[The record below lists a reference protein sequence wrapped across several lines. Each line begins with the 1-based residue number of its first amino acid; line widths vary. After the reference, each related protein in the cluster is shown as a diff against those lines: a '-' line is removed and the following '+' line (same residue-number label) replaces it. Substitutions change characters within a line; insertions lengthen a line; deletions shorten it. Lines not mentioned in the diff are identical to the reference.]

1 MHQSAM
7 RPNSCSNVACLS
19 EAQRCPVVYP
29 NSNDAGS
36 NYQLFRQA
44 IVEHRHEAWEQIYQ
58 NYSPLVF
65 SWVINHPCF
74 WKMGEDAAY
83 FVNRAFEKMWLAL
96 TPDKFTHFHDV
107 ASLLKYLQLCVH
119 SVVIDHARKL
129 DQRTRTLAFD
139 ADLALEPADPVQAV
153 ERALEEMWWSE
164 VWKRIRRRVSK
175 REERLLYYRFIYDL
189 KPRQI
194 CEQFPEDFADVNE
207 VYCLLQN
214 VLGRLRRDQEL
225 KLYFSYGTLQ

>member
-1 MHQSAM
+1 MHQPAM
-7 RPNSCSNVACLS
+7 QPNSCINATCVS
-19 EAQRCPVVYP
+19 EAQRCPVVSP
-29 NSNDAGS
+29 NNNEVCSDH
-36 NYQLFRQA
+36 QLFRQA
-44 IVEHRHEAWEQIYQ
+44 IVERKQEAWERIYQ

-83 FVNRAFEKMWLAL
+83 FVNRAFEKMWVAL
-96 TPDKFTHFHDV
+96 TPDKFAHFYDLP
-107 ASLLKYLQLCVH
+107 SLLKYLQTCVH

-129 DQRTRTLAFD
+129 DQRARTLPFD
-139 ADLALEPADPVQAV
+139 ADPALEPADPVQAV
-153 ERALEEMWWSE
+153 ERALEEMWWAE
-164 VWKRIRRRVSK
+164 VWKRIRRRLSK
-175 REERLLYYRFIYDL
+175 REERLLYYRFICDL

-225 KLYFSYGTLQ
+225 KVYFSYSQLQ